1 VRQTAN
7 RKYRKKCEDLT
18 HPTTLPADWRCA
30 SSQDSGN
37 SSKIAPESRISD
49 GHHTLDKMKLR
60 RKTLSI
66 VGITIAGLTGIL
78 YAASSSILLSSLVK
92 AEEQEATQVVKGA
105 LNVFG
110 QTADDFNSR
119 FADWSAWDDNYAFIQ
134 NGNKE
139 FIASNLI
146 PEGLANVRVNIA
158 IFVNT
163 SGKIVYGTGLDSQKV
178 KLTAVPEALKEHISL
193 SDPLLQH
200 PNINSSLAG
209 ILLLPSGPILIA
221 SRPIVTT
228 KNTGPIRGTLIFGRN
243 LDAAG
248 IEKLSKIIRLPLI
261 VHSVN
266 EPHLPA
272 DFLKA
277 RHKLSAKKPIFVRPV
292 SEDLMAGYTLIRD
305 IYARPA
311 LLLRV
316 DIPREIYRQGQ
327 ISLLYLL
334 VSVTLAGIG
343 FVGCT
348 LLLLEYLVLSP
359 LSRLASSVNRVSS
372 SQDLSMRLQVTGED
386 ELSDL
391 AYTINGML
399 GAIASAENEQLE
411 EKARYR
417 AVVEQATDCIF
428 LWDAQT
434 KRLLEANTAFRNL
447 FDYSLDTISQLTIY
461 DIVAY
466 SKDLI
471 DSNIDL
477 LLGDKQLRIG
487 EVLYRRRDGSC
498 VDVEVSASVIS
509 YGGREIICTVV
520 RDITER
526 KQAEAELRASEER
539 YRLLFKNNPHPMW
552 VYDLETL
559 EFIAVN
565 QAAIEHYGYTRE
577 EFLNMTVADIR
588 PPQELP
594 RLLEN
599 ISQLDAGIDFAGVWQ
614 HQTKNGTIIDVEIT
628 SYTLIFE
635 SRNAELVM
643 AHDVTNRLQAEAEL
657 YNAKEAAEAAN
668 LAKSQFLANMSHEL
682 RTPLNAII
690 GYSEILQEDALDIGE
705 ADFVSDLA
713 RIHNAGNHL
722 LGLIN
727 DILDLSKIEAGHAEL
742 ELQTFDLCEAVKDV
756 ARTVEP
762 LFLRNTN
769 RLNVECPHNIGA
781 LYSDKIKF
789 TQILFNLLSN
799 AAKFTQKGT
808 ITFSVERIKN
818 DQNSWDAEQLI
829 FKCTDTGIGM
839 TPEQLQKLFQPFT
852 QADASTTRKYGGTG
866 LGLAIAQKYSQMLG
880 GEITVNS
887 EFGKGSTFTLMLPIQ
902 L

>member
-1 VRQTAN
+1 M
-7 RKYRKKCEDLT
+7 KKATPLIHRRRPDQI
-18 HPTTLPADWRCA
+18 AFG
-30 SSQDSGN
+30 QGSGN
-37 SSKIAPESRISD
+37 SSKIAPDELRISD
-49 GHHTLDKMKLR
+49 GHHTHGKMKLR

-66 VGITIAGLTGIL
+66 IGITIAGLTSIL
-78 YAASSSILLSSLVK
+78 YVASSSILLGSLIK
-92 AEEQEATQVVKGA
+92 AEEQEATQVVKGV
-105 LNVFG
+105 LSVFG

-119 FADWSAWDDNYAFIQ
+119 FADWSAWDDTYDFIQ
-134 NGNKE
+134 NRNSE

-146 PEGLANVRVNIA
+146 PEGLANIRVNLA

-163 SGKIVYGTGLDSQKV
+163 SGKIVYGTGLDSQKL
-178 KLTAVPEALKEHISL
+178 KLTPVPESLKRRISL

-200 PNINSSLAG
+200 PNPNSSLAG
-209 ILLLPSGPILIA
+209 ILLLPSGPILMT
-221 SRPIVTT
+221 SRPILTT
-228 KNTGPIRGTLIFGRN
+228 KSTGPIRGTLIFGRN
-243 LDAAG
+243 LDAAS
-248 IEKLSKIIRLPLI
+248 IAKISKITRLPLI
-261 VHSVN
+261 LHSVN
-266 EPHLPA
+266 EARLPE
-272 DFLKA
+272 DFQKA
-277 RHKLSAKKPIFVRPV
+277 REKLSEKKPILVRPL
-292 SEDLMAGYTLIRD
+292 SEESIAGYALIRD
-305 IYARPA
+305 IYNQPA

-334 VSVTLAGIG
+334 GSVALVG
-343 FVGCT
+343 FGLVGCT
-348 LLLLEYLVLSP
+348 LLLLERLVLSR
-359 LSRLASSVNRVSS
+359 LSGLAKAVNHISS
-372 SQDLSMRLQVTGED
+372 SQDLSVRLPVTGED
-386 ELSDL
+386 ELSEL
-391 AYTINGML
+391 AHTINGML
-399 GAIASAENEQLE
+399 SAIAQADSEQLE

-434 KRLLEANTAFRNL
+434 KRLLEANTAFTDL
-447 FDYSLDTISQLTIY
+447 LDYSLDAISQLTVY
-461 DIVAY
+461 DIIAY

-471 DSNIDL
+471 DNNIEL
-477 LLGDKQLRIG
+477 LLTDKQFRIG

-498 VDVEVSASVIS
+498 VDVEVSGSVIS

-539 YRLLFKNNPHPMW
+539 YRLLFKHNPHPMW

-565 QAAIEHYGYTRE
+565 QAAIQHYGYTRD

-588 PPQELP
+588 PFQEVP
-594 RLLEN
+594 ILLEK
-599 ISQLDAGIDFAGVWQ
+599 ISQVDADIEFAGVWQ
-614 HQTKNGTIIDVEIT
+614 HQKKDGTIIDVEIT
-628 SYTLIFE
+628 SYTLVFD
-635 SRNAELVM
+635 SRNAELVL
-643 AHDVTNRLQAEAEL
+643 AHDVTDRLQAEAEL
-657 YNAKEAAEAAN
+657 YKAKEAAEAAN

-690 GYSEILQEDALDIGE
+690 GYSEILQEEALDLGE
-705 ADFVSDLA
+705 ETFVSDLE
-713 RIHNAGNHL
+713 RIHNSGQL
-722 LGLIN
+722 LLSLIN

-742 ELQTFDLCEAVKDV
+742 ELESFDVSEAVQDV

-769 RLNVECPHNIGA
+769 RLNVECPNNIGE
-781 LYSDKIKF
+781 LYSDQIKF

-799 AAKFTQKGT
+799 AAKFTHKGT
-808 ITFSVERIKN
+808 VTLSVERIKN
-818 DQNSWDAEQLI
+818 DGKSWSPERLI
-829 FKCTDTGIGM
+829 IKCTDTGIGI

-880 GEITVNS
+880 GEITVTS
-887 EFGKGSTFTLMLPIQ
+887 EFGKGSTFTLMLPA
-902 L
+902 

>member
-1 VRQTAN
+1 
-7 RKYRKKCEDLT
+7 
-18 HPTTLPADWRCA
+18 
-30 SSQDSGN
+30 
-37 SSKIAPESRISD
+37 
-49 GHHTLDKMKLR
+49 MKLR

-66 VGITIAGLTGIL
+66 VGITIAGLTSIL
-78 YAASSSILLSSLVK
+78 YAVSSSILLSSLVK
-92 AEEQEATQVVKGA
+92 AEEQEATQVVKGV
-105 LNVFG
+105 LSVFA

-119 FADWSAWDDNYAFIQ
+119 FADWSAWDDTYAFIQ
-134 NGNKE
+134 NRNQE
-139 FIASNLI
+139 FIDSNLV
-146 PEGLANVRVNIA
+146 PEGLANLRVNIA
-158 IFVNT
+158 LFVNT
-163 SGKIVYGTGLDSQKV
+163 SGKIVYGTALDTEKL
-178 KLTAVPEALKEHISL
+178 KLTPVPFALKRRISL
-193 SDPLLQH
+193 DDRLLQH
-200 PNINSSLAG
+200 PNAQSSLAG
-209 ILLLPSGPILIA
+209 ILLLPSGPILIT
-221 SRPIVTT
+221 SRPILTT
-228 KNTGPIRGTLIFGRN
+228 KSTGPIRGTLVFGRN

-248 IEKLSKIIRLPLI
+248 IAKLSKITRLPLI
-261 VHSVN
+261 VHRIN
-266 EPHLPA
+266 DPELPA
-272 DFLKA
+272 DFQKV
-277 RHKLSAKKPIFVRPV
+277 REKLSEKKQILVRPL
-292 SEDLMAGYTLIRD
+292 SEKSIAGYALIRD
-305 IYARPA
+305 IYDRPA

-334 VSVTLAGIG
+334 VSVILAGIG

-359 LSRLASSVNRVSS
+359 LSSLAKAVNGVSS
-372 SQDLSMRLQVTGED
+372 SQDLSMRLPVTGED

-391 AYTINGML
+391 ARTINGML
-399 GAIASAENEQLE
+399 SAIAIAESEQLE
-411 EKARYR
+411 EKARYG

-447 FDYSLDTISQLTIY
+447 LDYNLDEISQLTIY
-461 DIVAY
+461 DIIAY

-471 DSNIDL
+471 DSNIEHL
-477 LLGDKQLRIG
+477 LVNTQFKIG

-498 VDVEVSASVIS
+498 VDAEVSASVIS

-520 RDITER
+520 RDITDR

-559 EFIAVN
+559 QFIAVN
-565 QAAIEHYGYTRE
+565 QAAIHHYGYTRDA
-577 EFLNMTVADIR
+577 FLSMTVADIR

-599 ISQLDAGIDFAGVWQ
+599 ISQVDASIDFAGVWQ
-614 HQTKNGTIIDVEIT
+614 HQKKDGTIIDVEIT
-628 SYTLIFE
+628 SYAMIFD
-635 SRNAELVM
+635 SRNAELVL
-643 AHDVTNRLQAEAEL
+643 AHDVTDRLQAEAEL
-657 YNAKEAAEAAN
+657 YQAKEAAEAAN

-690 GYSEILQEDALDIGE
+690 GYSEILQEEALDLGE
-705 ADFVSDLA
+705 ADFVLDLE
-713 RIHNAGNHL
+713 RIHNSGQL
-722 LGLIN
+722 LLTLIN

-742 ELQTFDLCEAVKDV
+742 ELATFDVSDAVQDV
-756 ARTVEP
+756 AKTVEP

-769 RLNVECPHNIGA
+769 RLKVECPPNIGG
-781 LYSDKIKF
+781 LHSDKTKF

-808 ITFSVERIKN
+808 ITLTVERIKQ
-818 DQNSWDAEQLI
+818 DENSWDSEQLI
-829 FKCTDTGIGM
+829 FKCTDTGIGI

-880 GEITVNS
+880 GEITVSS
-887 EFGKGSTFTLMLPIQ
+887 EFGNGSTFTLILPS
-902 L
+902 

>member
-1 VRQTAN
+1 L
-7 RKYRKKCEDLT
+7 KKATPLIHRGPPEQI
-18 HPTTLPADWRCA
+18 AFG
-30 SSQDSGN
+30 QGSGN
-37 SSKIAPESRISD
+37 SSKITPELRISD
-49 GHHTLDKMKLR
+49 GHHTHGKMKLR

-66 VGITIAGLTGIL
+66 IGITIAGLTGIL
-78 YAASSSILLSSLVK
+78 YAASSRILLGSLAK
-92 AEEQEATQVVKGA
+92 AEEQEATQVVKGV
-105 LNVFG
+105 LSVFG

-119 FADWSAWDDNYAFIQ
+119 FADWSAWDDTYDFIQ
-134 NGNKE
+134 NRNSE
-139 FIASNLI
+139 YIASNLI

-158 IFVNT
+158 VFVNT
-163 SGKIVYGTGLDSQKV
+163 SGKIVYGTGLDSEKL
-178 KLTAVPEALKEHISL
+178 KLTPVPEALKRRISL

-200 PNINSSLAG
+200 PNPNSSLAG
-209 ILLLPSGPILIA
+209 ILLLPSGPILIT
-221 SRPIVTT
+221 SRPILTT
-228 KNTGPIRGTLIFGRN
+228 KSTGPIRGTLIFGRN

-248 IEKLSKIIRLPLI
+248 IAKVSKITRLPLI

-266 EPHLPA
+266 EAHLPA
-272 DFLKA
+272 DFQQM
-277 RHKLSAKKPIFVRPV
+277 REKLSEKKPILVRPL
-292 SEDLMAGYTLIRD
+292 SEESIAGYALIRD
-305 IYARPA
+305 IYNQPT

-334 VSVTLAGIG
+334 GSVALAGVG
-343 FVGCT
+343 LVGCT
-348 LLLLEYLVLSP
+348 LLLLERLVLSR
-359 LSRLASSVNRVSS
+359 LSDLSKAVNRVSS
-372 SQDLSMRLQVTGED
+372 SQDLSVRLPVTGED

-391 AYTINGML
+391 AHTINGML
-399 GAIASAENEQLE
+399 SAIAQADSEQLE

-434 KRLLEANTAFRNL
+434 KRLLEANTAFRDL
-447 FDYSLDTISQLTIY
+447 LDYSPDAISQLTIY
-461 DIVAY
+461 DIIAY

-471 DSNIDL
+471 DNNIEL
-477 LLGDKQLRIG
+477 LLTDKQFRLG

-498 VDVEVSASVIS
+498 VDVEVSGSVIS

-565 QAAIEHYGYTRE
+565 QAAVQHYGYTRD

-599 ISQLDAGIDFAGVWQ
+599 ISPVDVGIEFAGVGQ
-614 HQTKNGTIIDVEIT
+614 HLKKDGTIIDVEIT
-628 SYTLIFE
+628 SYTLVFD
-635 SRNAELVM
+635 SRNAELVL
-643 AHDVTNRLQAEAEL
+643 AHDVTYRLQAEAEM
-657 YNAKEAAEAAN
+657 YKAKEAAEAAS

-690 GYSEILQEDALDIGE
+690 GYSEILQEEALDLGE
-705 ADFVSDLA
+705 EDFVLDLK
-713 RIHNAGNHL
+713 RIHHSGQL
-722 LGLIN
+722 LLSLIN

-742 ELQTFDLCEAVKDV
+742 ELETFDVSEVVQDI

-769 RLNVECPHNIGA
+769 RLNVECHNNIGE
-781 LYSDKIKF
+781 LYSDQIKF

-799 AAKFTQKGT
+799 AAKFTHKGT
-808 ITFSVERIKN
+808 VTLSVERIKK
-818 DQNSWDAEQLI
+818 DEKSRNSEQLI
-829 FKCTDTGIGM
+829 IKCTDTGIGI

-880 GEITVNS
+880 GEITVSS
-887 EFGKGSTFTLMLPIQ
+887 EFGKGSTFTLMLSA
-902 L
+902 